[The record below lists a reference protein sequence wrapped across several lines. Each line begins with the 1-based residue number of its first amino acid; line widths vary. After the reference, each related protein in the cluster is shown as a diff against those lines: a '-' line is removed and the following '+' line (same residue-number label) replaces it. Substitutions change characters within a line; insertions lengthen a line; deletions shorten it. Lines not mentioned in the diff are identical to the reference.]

1 MKYLKHV
8 LMGVVSITVLNVWLL
23 RFNKPTIYRG
33 GQAKTMIEEF
43 AAYGLSE
50 TFVYVIGGLKVLAA
64 LGLVAGFFYKK
75 LIVPSSLVIAV
86 LMVGAIFMHFKV
98 QDAAIKFLPATLMLL
113 CSLGLL
119 YLVNRRS
126 VES

>member
-1 MKYLKHV
+1 MKYLKYM
-8 LMGVVSITVLNVWLL
+8 LMGVIATTVLNVWLL

-33 GQAKTMIEEF
+33 GQAKSMLEEF

-50 TFVYVIGGLKVLAA
+50 TFVYLIGGLKVVAA
-64 LGLVAGFFYKK
+64 LGLIGGFFYKK

-98 QDAAIKFLPATLMLL
+98 QDTAIKFLPATLMLL
-113 CSLGLL
+113 CSLGVL
-119 YLVNRRS
+119 YLVNQRS

>member
-8 LMGVVSITVLNVWLL
+8 LMAAVSITVLNVWLL

-64 LGLVAGFFYKK
+64 LGLVVGFFYKK

-113 CSLGLL
+113 CSLGVL

>member
-8 LMGVVSITVLNVWLL
+8 LMAVVSITVLNVWLL

-64 LGLVAGFFYKK
+64 LGLIAGFFYKK

-113 CSLGLL
+113 CSLGIL

>member
-1 MKYLKHV
+1 MKYLKYV
-8 LMGVVSITVLNVWLL
+8 LMAIVSLTVLNVWLL

-50 TFVYVIGGLKVLAA
+50 AFVYIVGGLKVLAA
-64 LGLVAGFFYKK
+64 LGLVVGFYYKK
-75 LIVPSSLVIAV
+75 LVAPSSAVIAV

-98 QDAAIKFLPATLMLL
+98 QDAAIKFLPASLMLF
-113 CSLGLL
+113 CSLAIIF
-119 YLVNRRS
+119 LVNRRS
-126 VES
+126 TDS

>member
-8 LMGVVSITVLNVWLL
+8 LMAVVSITVLNVWLL

-64 LGLVAGFFYKK
+64 LGLVVGFFFKK

-113 CSLGLL
+113 CSLGVL

>member
-1 MKYLKHV
+1 MKYLKYV
-8 LMGVVSITVLNVWLL
+8 LMGVIATTVLNVWLL

-33 GQAKTMIEEF
+33 GQAKSMLEEF

-50 TFVYVIGGLKVLAA
+50 TFVYLIGGLKVVAA
-64 LGLVAGFFYKK
+64 LGLIGGFFYKK

-98 QDAAIKFLPATLMLL
+98 QDTAIKFLPATLMLL
-113 CSLGLL
+113 CSLGVL
-119 YLVNRRS
+119 YLVNQRS

>member
-8 LMGVVSITVLNVWLL
+8 LMAVVSITVLNVWLL

-64 LGLVAGFFYKK
+64 LGLVVGFFYKK

-113 CSLGLL
+113 CSLGVLF
-119 YLVNRRS
+119 LVNRRS
-126 VES
+126 AES

>member
-1 MKYLKHV
+1 MKYLKYV
-8 LMGVVSITVLNVWLL
+8 LMAVVSITVLNVWLL

-64 LGLVAGFFYKK
+64 LGLVVGFFYKK

-113 CSLGLL
+113 CSMGVL

-126 VES
+126 V

>member
-1 MKYLKHV
+1 
-8 LMGVVSITVLNVWLL
+8 MGVIATTVLNVWLL

-33 GQAKTMIEEF
+33 GQAKSMLEEF
-43 AAYGLSE
+43 AVYGLSE
-50 TFVYVIGGLKVLAA
+50 TFAYLIGGLKVVAA
-64 LGLVAGFFYKK
+64 LGLIGGFFYKK

-98 QDAAIKFLPATLMLL
+98 QDTAIKFLPATLMLL
-113 CSLGLL
+113 CSLGVL
-119 YLVNRRS
+119 YLVNQRS

>member
-1 MKYLKHV
+1 MKYLKYV
-8 LMGVVSITVLNVWLL
+8 LMGIIATTVLNVWLL

-33 GQAKTMIEEF
+33 GKAKSMLEEF

-50 TFVYVIGGLKVLAA
+50 TFVYLIGGLKVIAA
-64 LGLVAGFFYKK
+64 LGLIIGFFYKK

-98 QDAAIKFLPATLMLL
+98 QDTAIKFLPATLMLL
-113 CSLGLL
+113 CSLGVL
-119 YLVNRRS
+119 YLVNQRS
-126 VES
+126 VKS

>member
-1 MKYLKHV
+1 MKYLKYV
-8 LMGVVSITVLNVWLL
+8 LMAVVSLTVLNVWLL

-64 LGLVAGFFYKK
+64 LGLVVGFFYKK

-113 CSLGLL
+113 CSMGLL

>member
-8 LMGVVSITVLNVWLL
+8 LMAVVSITVLNVWLL

-64 LGLVAGFFYKK
+64 LGLVVGFFYKK
-75 LIVPSSLVIAV
+75 LIVPSALVIAV

-113 CSLGLL
+113 CSLGVL

>member
-1 MKYLKHV
+1 MKYLKYV
-8 LMGVVSITVLNVWLL
+8 LMGIIATTVLNVWLL

-33 GQAKTMIEEF
+33 GQAKSMLEEF
-43 AAYGLSE
+43 AAYGISE
-50 TFVYVIGGLKVLAA
+50 TFVYLIGGLKVVAA
-64 LGLVAGFFYKK
+64 LGLIGGFFYKK

-98 QDAAIKFLPATLMLL
+98 QDNAIKFLPATLMLL
-113 CSLGLL
+113 CSLGVL
-119 YLVNRRS
+119 YLVNQRS

>member
-8 LMGVVSITVLNVWLL
+8 LMAVVSITVLNVWLL

-64 LGLVAGFFYKK
+64 LGLVVGFFYKK

-113 CSLGLL
+113 CSMGVL

>member
-1 MKYLKHV
+1 MKYLKYV
-8 LMGVVSITVLNVWLL
+8 LMAIVSSTVLNVWLF
-23 RFNKPTIYRG
+23 RFTKPTIYRG

-50 TFVYVIGGLKVLAA
+50 TFVYIVGGLKVLAA
-64 LGLVAGFFYKK
+64 LGLLVGFYYKK
-75 LIVPSSLVIAV
+75 VVTPSSTVIAV

-113 CSLGLL
+113 CSLATIFLIK
-119 YLVNRRS
+119 RRS
-126 VES
+126 TDS

>member
-8 LMGVVSITVLNVWLL
+8 LMAAVSITVLNVWLL

-64 LGLVAGFFYKK
+64 LGLVVGFFYKK

-113 CSLGLL
+113 CSMGVL

>member
-1 MKYLKHV
+1 MKYLKYV
-8 LMGVVSITVLNVWLL
+8 LMGVVSTTVLNVWLL

-33 GQAKTMIEEF
+33 GQAKSMVEEF

-50 TFVYVIGGLKVLAA
+50 TFVYLIGGLKVVAA
-64 LGLVAGFFYKK
+64 LGLIAGFFYKK

-113 CSLGLL
+113 FSLGVL

>member
-1 MKYLKHV
+1 MKYLKYV
-8 LMGVVSITVLNVWLL
+8 LMGIIATTVLNVWLL

-33 GQAKTMIEEF
+33 GQAKSMLEEF

-50 TFVYVIGGLKVLAA
+50 TFVYLIGGLKVVAA
-64 LGLVAGFFYKK
+64 LGLIGGFFYKK

-98 QDAAIKFLPATLMLL
+98 QDNAIKFLPATLMLL
-113 CSLGLL
+113 CSLGVL
-119 YLVNRRS
+119 YLVNQRS

>member
-1 MKYLKHV
+1 MKYLKYV
-8 LMGVVSITVLNVWLL
+8 LMAIVSSTVLNVWLF

-50 TFVYVIGGLKVLAA
+50 AFVYIVGGLKVLAA
-64 LGLVAGFFYKK
+64 LGLVVGFYYKK
-75 LIVPSSLVIAV
+75 LVAPSSTVIAV

-98 QDAAIKFLPATLMLL
+98 QDAAIKFLPATLMLF
-113 CSLGLL
+113 CSLCLIF
-119 YLVNRRS
+119 LVNRRPA
-126 VES
+126 EI

>member
-1 MKYLKHV
+1 MKYLKYV
-8 LMGVVSITVLNVWLL
+8 LMAVVSLTVLNVWLL

-64 LGLVAGFFYKK
+64 LGLVVGFFYKK

-98 QDAAIKFLPATLMLL
+98 QDAGIKFLPATLMLL
-113 CSLGLL
+113 CSMGVL

-126 VES
+126 V

>member
-1 MKYLKHV
+1 MKYLKYV
-8 LMGVVSITVLNVWLL
+8 LMAVVSLTVLNVWLL

-64 LGLVAGFFYKK
+64 LGLVVGFFYKK

-113 CSLGLL
+113 CSMGVL

-126 VES
+126 V

>member
-1 MKYLKHV
+1 MKYLKYV
-8 LMGVVSITVLNVWLL
+8 LMGVIATTVLNVWLL

-33 GQAKTMIEEF
+33 GQAKSMLEEF

-50 TFVYVIGGLKVLAA
+50 TFVYLISGLKAVAA
-64 LGLVAGFFYKK
+64 LGLIGGFFYKK

-98 QDAAIKFLPATLMLL
+98 QDTAIKFLPATLMLL
-113 CSLGLL
+113 CSLGVL
-119 YLVNRRS
+119 YLVNQRS
-126 VES
+126 VER

>member
-1 MKYLKHV
+1 MKYLKYV
-8 LMGVVSITVLNVWLL
+8 LMAVVSLTVLNVWLL

-64 LGLVAGFFYKK
+64 LGLVVGFFYKK

-113 CSLGLL
+113 CSLGVL

>member
-8 LMGVVSITVLNVWLL
+8 LMAAVSITVLNVWLL

-64 LGLVAGFFYKK
+64 LGLVVGFFYKK
-75 LIVPSSLVIAV
+75 IIVPSSLVIAV

-98 QDAAIKFLPATLMLL
+98 QDAAIKFLPATLMLF
-113 CSLGLL
+113 CSLGIL

>member
-1 MKYLKHV
+1 MKYLKYV
-8 LMGVVSITVLNVWLL
+8 LMGIIATTVLNVWLL

-33 GQAKTMIEEF
+33 GQAKSMLEEF

-50 TFVYVIGGLKVLAA
+50 TFVYLIGGLKVVAA
-64 LGLVAGFFYKK
+64 LGLIGGFFYKK
-75 LIVPSSLVIAV
+75 LIVPSSFVIAV

-98 QDAAIKFLPATLMLL
+98 QDTAIKFLPATLMLL
-113 CSLGLL
+113 CSLGVL
-119 YLVNRRS
+119 YLVNQRS

>member
-1 MKYLKHV
+1 MA
-8 LMGVVSITVLNVWLL
+8 VVSITVLNVWLL

-64 LGLVAGFFYKK
+64 LGLVVGFFFKK

-113 CSLGLL
+113 CSLGVL

>member
-1 MKYLKHV
+1 MKYLKYV
-8 LMGVVSITVLNVWLL
+8 LMAVVSLTVLNVWLL
-23 RFNKPTIYRG
+23 RFNNPTIYRG
-33 GQAKTMIEEF
+33 GQAQTMIEEF

-64 LGLVAGFFYKK
+64 LGLVVGFFYKK

-113 CSLGLL
+113 CSLGVL

>member
-1 MKYLKHV
+1 MKYLKYV
-8 LMGVVSITVLNVWLL
+8 LMGIIATTVLNVWLL

-33 GQAKTMIEEF
+33 GQAKSMLEEF

-50 TFVYVIGGLKVLAA
+50 TFVYLIGGLKVVAA
-64 LGLVAGFFYKK
+64 LGLIGGFFYKK

-98 QDAAIKFLPATLMLL
+98 QDTAIKFLPATLMLL
-113 CSLGLL
+113 CSLGVL
-119 YLVNRRS
+119 YLVNQRS

>member
-8 LMGVVSITVLNVWLL
+8 LMAVVSITVLNVWLL

-64 LGLVAGFFYKK
+64 LGLVVGFFYKK

-113 CSLGLL
+113 CSLGVL

>member
-8 LMGVVSITVLNVWLL
+8 LMAVVSITVLNVWLL

-64 LGLVAGFFYKK
+64 LGLVVGFFYKK

-113 CSLGLL
+113 CSLGIL

>member
-1 MKYLKHV
+1 MKYLKYV
-8 LMGVVSITVLNVWLL
+8 LMAVVSLTVLNVWLL

-64 LGLVAGFFYKK
+64 LGLVVGFFYKK

-113 CSLGLL
+113 CSLGIL

>member
-1 MKYLKHV
+1 MKYLKYV
-8 LMGVVSITVLNVWLL
+8 LMAVVSLTVLNVWLL

-64 LGLVAGFFYKK
+64 LGLVVGFFYKK

-113 CSLGLL
+113 CSMGVL

>member
-1 MKYLKHV
+1 MKYLKYV
-8 LMGVVSITVLNVWLL
+8 LMAVVSMTVLNVWLL

-50 TFVYVIGGLKVLAA
+50 TIVYLIGSLKVLAA
-64 LGLVAGFFYKK
+64 LALIVGFFYKK

-113 CSLGLL
+113 FSLGVL

-126 VES
+126 VEN

>member
-8 LMGVVSITVLNVWLL
+8 LMAVVSITVLNVWLL

-64 LGLVAGFFYKK
+64 LGLIAGFFYKK

-113 CSLGLL
+113 CSLGVL

>member
-1 MKYLKHV
+1 MKYLKYV

-64 LGLVAGFFYKK
+64 LGLVVGFFYKK

-113 CSLGLL
+113 CSLGVL

>member
-8 LMGVVSITVLNVWLL
+8 LMAAVSITVLNVWLL

-64 LGLVAGFFYKK
+64 LGLVVGFFYKK
-75 LIVPSSLVIAV
+75 IIVPSSLVIAV

-113 CSLGLL
+113 CSLGVL